1 MTVLIRKKLTLA
13 AATALAALA
22 LAGCA
27 QTTTGSANP
36 TTVTPS
42 SATGSAP
49 SQSSAK
55 APAVKTPLNASKFI
69 EDPCLTLT
77 QAQQQQFEGTK
88 AGRRVDSAFGVGC
101 SWNLGA
107 NESTGTSVNFIP
119 TVTNGL
125 THLYEQNSAGFFKS
139 GYFQPVE
146 VEGYPAV
153 YNDGTDNRPGGK
165 CGLSV
170 GISDTTYFDV
180 LIQGR
185 TGTDGCKA
193 AVNVAKAVLQTIQG
207 GQ

>member
-1 MTVLIRKKLTLA
+1 MLIRKKLSLA

-22 LAGCA
+22 LAGCS
-27 QTTTGSANP
+27 QTTIGNANP
-36 TTVTPS
+36 TTVAPS
-42 SATGSAP
+42 SATVSAP

-55 APAVKTPLNASKFI
+55 APAVKTPLNASKFVR
-69 EDPCLTLT
+69 DPCLTLT

-88 AGRRVDSAFGVGC
+88 PGTRTDSDSGVGC
-101 SWNLGA
+101 AWNLGA
-107 NESTGTSVNFIP
+107 NGSTGTGVNFVP
-119 TVTNGL
+119 SVTNGL

-139 GYFQPVE
+139 GYFQPTE
-146 VEGYPAV
+146 VEGYPAA
-153 YNDGTDNRPGGK
+153 YNEVADNRTGGQ

-170 GISDTTYFDV
+170 GISDNIFFDV

-193 AVNVAKAVLQTIQG
+193 ALNVAKAVLHTVQG

>member
-1 MTVLIRKKLTLA
+1 MTVLIRKKLCLA

-22 LAGCA
+22 LAGCS
-27 QTTTGSANP
+27 QTTIGSANP
-36 TTVTPS
+36 TTVAPP
-42 SATGSAP
+42 SATVSAP

-55 APAVKTPLNASKFI
+55 APAVKTPLNASKFVR
-69 EDPCLTLT
+69 DPCLTLT

-88 AGRRVDSAFGVGC
+88 PGTRTDSDSGVGC
-101 SWNLGA
+101 AWNLGA
-107 NESTGTSVNFIP
+107 NGSTGTGVNFVP
-119 TVTNGL
+119 SVTNGL

-139 GYFQPVE
+139 GYFQPIE
-146 VEGYPAV
+146 VEGYPAA
-153 YNDGTDNRPGGK
+153 YNEVADNRTGGQ

-170 GISDTTYFDV
+170 GISDNTYFDV

-193 AVNVAKAVLQTIQG
+193 ALNVAKAVLHTVQG

>member
-1 MTVLIRKKLTLA
+1 MTVLIRKKLSLA

-22 LAGCA
+22 LAGCS
-27 QTTTGSANP
+27 QITTGSANP
-36 TTVTPS
+36 TTVAPS
-42 SATGSAP
+42 STTGSAP

-55 APAVKTPLNASKFI
+55 APAVKTPLNASKFVG
-69 EDPCLTLT
+69 DPCLTLT

-88 AGRRVDSAFGVGC
+88 PGRRVDGAYGVGC
-101 SWNLGA
+101 AWNFAG
-107 NESTGTSVNFIP
+107 NGSTGTSVGFVA

-139 GYFQPVE
+139 GYFQPIE
-146 VEGYPAV
+146 VEGYPAA
-153 YNDGTDNRPGGK
+153 YNDVADNRTGGQ

-180 LIQGR
+180 LIQAR
-185 TGTDGCKA
+185 TGTDGCKDA
-193 AVNVAKAVLQTIQG
+193 LTVAKAVLHTIQG